1 MESVSTIDSPQA
13 LPKNLWESLWEAIRG
28 SHQDY
33 TTGSLNR
40 AILLLAV
47 PMVLEMVLESLFAVV
62 DVFWVGRLGANAV
75 ATVGL
80 TESLLSLIFAVGIG
94 LSLST
99 TAMVSRRIGE
109 KDPEGAAV
117 AGVQAIVLGLITSV
131 VIGIPCFIYA
141 PDLLRLM
148 GASNE
153 IVVMGSGYARI
164 ALGGSGAILMIFLNN
179 AIFRG
184 AGDAAIAMRLLW
196 VSNIINLVLDPCLIF
211 GWGPFPRMGVT
222 GAALATFTG
231 RSIGVGYQFYRL
243 LRGSERIRILTR
255 QIRVDL
261 KVLLR
266 LVRVSLTGILQFA
279 IAHTSWIGLVRIVSI
294 FGAAALAGYTI
305 AIRIVVFLILP
316 SWGLSNAAATLVG
329 QNLGAKKPERAEQ
342 AVWRTGFYN
351 MLFLGSIGLLFI
363 FFAEP
368 IVRLFTQD
376 PKVIP
381 LAAKCLRIVSY
392 GNIGYA
398 YGMVM
403 LQAFNGAGDTITPTI
418 VNFFGFWLLEIPLAY
433 WLAIPMRWHSDGV
446 FYAIVIAECAIAAS
460 SAVLFKRGKWKA
472 QKI

>member
-1 MESVSTIDSPQA
+1 
-13 LPKNLWESLWEAIRG
+13 
-28 SHQDY
+28 
-33 TTGSLNR
+33 
-40 AILLLAV
+40 
-47 PMVLEMVLESLFAVV
+47 MVLEMVLESLFAVV
-62 DVFWVGRLGANAV
+62 DVFWVGRLGANAI

-94 LSLST
+94 LSMST
-99 TAMVSRRIGE
+99 TAMVARRIGE

-117 AGVQAIVLGLITSV
+117 AGVQAIVLGLVTSV
-131 VIGIPCFIYA
+131 VIGIPCYIYA

-148 GASNE
+148 GASGD
-153 IVVMGSGYARI
+153 IVTSGGGYARI
-164 ALGGSGAILMIFLNN
+164 ALGGSGAILMLFLNN

-231 RSIGVGYQFYRL
+231 RSIGVAYQFYRL
-243 LRGSERIRILTR
+243 LRGSERIRIMAC
-255 QIRVDL
+255 QIRVDI

-305 AIRIVVFLILP
+305 AIRIVVFVILP

-351 MLFLGSIGLLFI
+351 MVFLGSVGVFFV

-368 IVRLFTQD
+368 IVR
-376 PKVIP
+376 P
-381 LAAKCLRIVSY
+381 LYS
-392 GNIGYA
+392 
-398 YGMVM
+398 
-403 LQAFNGAGDTITPTI
+403 
-418 VNFFGFWLLEIPLAY
+418 
-433 WLAIPMRWHSDGV
+433 
-446 FYAIVIAECAIAAS
+446 
-460 SAVLFKRGKWKA
+460 
-472 QKI
+472 

>member
-1 MESVSTIDSPQA
+1 MEVITVATEPQS
-13 LPKNLWESLWEAIRG
+13 SLWAALVEAVRG
-28 SHQDY
+28 SPRDY
-33 TTGSLNR
+33 TAGSLNR

-80 TESLLSLIFAVGIG
+80 TESMLSLVFAVGMG

-99 TAMVSRRIGE
+99 TAMVARRIGE
-109 KDPEGAAV
+109 KDREGAAV
-117 AGVQAIVLGLITSV
+117 AAVQAVALGVMVSV
-131 VIGIPCFIYA
+131 AIGMPCGLLA
-141 PDLLRLM
+141 PRLLRLM
-148 GASNE
+148 GATPE
-153 IVVMGSGYARI
+153 IVAVGSGYTRI
-164 ALGGSGAILMIFLNN
+164 CLGGSGAVLLLFLNN

-196 VSNIINLVLDPCLIF
+196 ISNIINLVLDPCLIF
-211 GWGPFPRMGVT
+211 GVGPFPRMGVT
-222 GAALATFTG
+222 GAALATLVG
-231 RSIGVGYQFYRL
+231 RSVGVIYQFYRL
-243 LRGSERIRILTR
+243 LQGTERIHILVR
-255 QIRVDL
+255 QLRLRFD
-261 KVLLR
+261 VLWR

-305 AIRIVVFLILP
+305 AIRIVIFVILP

-329 QNLGAKKPERAEQ
+329 QNLGAGKPERAET
-342 AVWRTGFYN
+342 AVWRTGLYN
-351 MLFLGSIGLLFI
+351 MIFLGTVGVLFVL
-363 FFAEP
+363 FAEP
-368 IVRLFTQD
+368 VVRLFTHD
-376 PKVIP
+376 AEVVP
-381 LAAKCLRIVSY
+381 LAASCLRIVSC

-403 LQAFNGAGDTITPTI
+403 LQAFNGAGDTVTPTI

-433 WLAIPMRWHSDGV
+433 WLAIRMQMESKGAFW
-446 FYAIVIAECAIAAS
+446 AIVIAEGAIAGAS
-460 SAVLFKRGKWKA
+460 AILFRRGRWKG

>member
-1 MESVSTIDSPQA
+1 MSMENTNVAVPSMWSSIREA
-13 LPKNLWESLWEAIRG
+13 LRG
-28 SHQDY
+28 SHQDF

-40 AILLLAV
+40 AILLLAI

-62 DVFWVGRLGANAV
+62 DVFWVGRLGADAI

-80 TESLLSLIFAVGIG
+80 TESLLSLVFAIGLG

-99 TAMVSRRIGE
+99 TAMVARRIGE

-117 AGVQAIVLGLITSV
+117 AGVQAIVLGLGVSV
-131 VIGIPCFIYA
+131 LIGVPSFFFA
-141 PDLLRLM
+141 PRMLQLM
-148 GASNE
+148 GASPQ
-153 IVVMGSGYARI
+153 VVAVGGGYARI
-164 ALGGSGAILMIFLNN
+164 ALGGSGAILMLFLNN

-211 GWGPFPRMGVT
+211 GWGPFPKLGVT

-231 RSIGVGYQFYRL
+231 RSIGVAYQLYRL
-243 LRGSERIRILTR
+243 MRGSERIRILR
-255 QIRVDL
+255 KQIRVEM

-294 FGAAALAGYTI
+294 FGSAALAGYTI
-305 AIRIVVFLILP
+305 AIRIVIFVILP

-329 QNLGAKKPERAEQ
+329 QNLGAKQPDRAENS
-342 AVWRTGFYN
+342 VWRTGLYN
-351 MLFLGSIGLLFI
+351 MIFLGTIGVVFI
-363 FFAEP
+363 IFAEP
-368 IVRLFTQD
+368 IVRLFTHD
-376 PKVIP
+376 PAVVP
-381 LAAKCLRIVSY
+381 LAASCLRIVSC

-398 YGMVM
+398 YAMVM
-403 LQAFNGAGDTITPTI
+403 LQAFNGAGDTLTPTI
-418 VNFFGFWLLEIPLAY
+418 VNFFGFWMFEIPLAY
-433 WLAIPMRWHSDGV
+433 FLAIPMRLQARGAYLS
-446 FYAIVIAECAIAAS
+446 IVAAECAIAAVS
-460 SAVLFKRGKWKA
+460 VVLFKRGYWKK